1 MSFRHSEASAEKRM
15 TFRCQSRR
23 HLSVVFRLEQKT
35 IEFLAMD
42 YERPEVC
49 PQPEDPGE
57 RSAYAAESIERQIV
71 H

>member
-1 MSFRHSEASAEKRM
+1 MSFRRP
-15 TFRCQSRR
+15 SRL